1 MELRLKFGN
10 SILATAVPGFSLEK
24 TKGKSGSP
32 IVELTSRHIATL
44 QKPADIL
51 AQALDRPLGCHPFD
65 QVFRGS
71 RNVLIVAPDPAEA
84 PSGAEYYLPLLHE
97 RLQRLHVRNEEI
109 RILIAKSD
117 ATPLPASATAI
128 DYAALVGEKTR
139 IHRHD
144 PHDAKSLEYVGI
156 TRRGTPV
163 FVNRLILD
171 ADEVVFCGS
180 VAHHPFAGYGGG
192 PRLLVPGCA
201 GHETIARHHA
211 LAIDPEALRLHP
223 RCRDSVVEGNPLQE
237 DAREAFRFIS
247 ASFFLHTVFNEQR
260 QMIGAVAGEPLQAFA
275 AACRTLDDMF
285 LAPVAQP
292 ASLVIVSG
300 GGFPFDRD
308 FRSAHAALYRASQVA
323 RPGGVIIFV
332 AECGNG
338 LGAPALSRWLEEI
351 TDGVETGTQFF
362 PGQQRQDWRSPH
374 HRTFHHVDA
383 DALIALS
390 TLQKAREVRIIAVT
404 TLDDS
409 MARRWGF
416 TPASSLPEALALA
429 ASWLK
434 MPQGS
439 LSGPLRLPA
448 QKLLQDNF
456 SALVIP
462 NGALVIPYL
471 H

>member
-10 SILATAVPGFSLEK
+10 DILATAVPDLPLEK
-24 TKGKSGSP
+24 TKGKAGSQF
-32 IVELTSRHIATL
+32 VELHPRHIATL
-44 QKPADIL
+44 QKPVDIL

-71 RNVLIVAPDPAEA
+71 RNVLIVAPDPVES
-84 PSGAEYYLPLLHE
+84 PSGAEYYLPLLRE
-97 RLQRLHVRNEEI
+97 RLRRLHVPNEEI

-117 ATPLPASATAI
+117 ATPWPVSAPAN

-144 PHDAKSLEYVGI
+144 PHDAKTLEYVGI

-163 FVNRLILD
+163 FINRLILD

-211 LAIDPEALRLHP
+211 LAIDPEALRLHQ
-223 RCRDSVVEGNPLQE
+223 RCRDGVVEGNPLQE
-237 DAREAFRFIS
+237 DTREAFRFVNTR
-247 ASFFLHTVFNEQR
+247 FLLHSVFNEQG
-260 QMIGAVAGEPLQAFA
+260 QMISAVAGEPLQAFA
-275 AACRTLDDMF
+275 AACRTLDDMM

-292 ASLVIVSG
+292 ASLVIVSS
-300 GGFPFDRD
+300 GGFPFDSD
-308 FRSAHAALYRASQVA
+308 FRSAHAALYRASQTV
-323 RPGGVIIFV
+323 RPGGVIIFL

-338 LGAPALSRWLEEI
+338 LGSPALSRWLKEL
-351 TDGVETGTQFF
+351 TDGVETGTQFLSDY
-362 PGQQRQDWRSPH
+362 QRQDWRSLH
-374 HRTFHHVDA
+374 HRAFHHVDA

-390 TLQKAREVRIIAVT
+390 TLQKAREVRIIAITGLEGAVA
-404 TLDDS
+404 S
-409 MARRWGF
+409 RWGF
-416 TPASSLPEALALA
+416 TPVSSLSEALGLA

-439 LSGPLRLPA
+439 LNGPFGLPA
-448 QKLLQDNF
+448 PKLLQDNF

-462 NGALVIPYL
+462 NGTLVVPYL

>member
-10 SILATAVPGFSLEK
+10 DLLTTKVPGLSLEK
-24 TKGKSGSP
+24 TKGKPGSQF
-32 IVELTSRHIATL
+32 IELHARHIATL

-84 PSGAEYYLPLLHE
+84 LSGAEYYLPLLCE
-97 RLQRLHVRNEEI
+97 RLRRLHVPNEAI
-109 RILIAKSD
+109 RILIAKSA
-117 ATPLPASATAI
+117 ATPLPASAPAN
-128 DYAALVGEKTR
+128 DYAALAGEKVH
-139 IHRHD
+139 IHRHNPD
-144 PHDAKSLEYVGI
+144 DAKALEYVGI
-156 TRRGTPV
+156 TRRGTPI
-163 FVNRLILD
+163 FINRLILD
-171 ADEVVFCGS
+171 ADEVIFCGS
-180 VAHHPFAGYGGG
+180 VAHHPVAGYGGG

-223 RCRDSVVEGNPLQE
+223 RCRDGVVEGNPLQE
-237 DAREAFRFIS
+237 DAREAFRFINV
-247 ASFFLHTVFNEQR
+247 SFLLHTVFNDQG

-285 LAPVAQP
+285 LIPVVQP
-292 ASLVIVSG
+292 ASLVIVSS
-300 GGFPFDRD
+300 GGFPFDYD
-308 FRSAHAALYRASQVA
+308 FRAAHAALSRASQVV

-338 LGAPALSRWLEEI
+338 LGSPALSRWLEEAAN
-351 TDGVETGTQFF
+351 GVETGTQFLS
-362 PGQQRQDWRSPH
+362 GQQGQDWRSLYQH
-374 HRTFHHVDA
+374 AFHHIDA

-390 TLQKAREVRIIAVT
+390 MLQKAREVRIIAVT
-404 TLDDS
+404 ALEDAV
-409 MARRWGF
+409 ARRWGF
-416 TPASSLPEALALA
+416 TPAPSLPEALALT

-434 MPQGS
+434 MPQGFLNGS
-439 LSGPLRLPA
+439 LELPV
-448 QKLLQDNF
+448 QKLWPDNF

-462 NGALVIPYL
+462 NGTLVIPYL
-471 H
+471 R

>member
-1 MELRLKFGN
+1 MELRLKFGD
-10 SILATAVPGFSLEK
+10 SILASTFPDFSLER
-24 TKGKSGSP
+24 TKGKSGP
-32 IVELTSRHIATL
+32 QLAELHSRHIATL

-71 RNVLIVAPDPAEA
+71 RNVLIVAPDPAETI
-84 PSGAEYYLPLLHE
+84 SGAEYYLPLLRE
-97 RLQRLHVRNEEI
+97 RLRRLHVPNEEI
-109 RILIAKSD
+109 RILIAKSV
-117 ATPLPASATAI
+117 ATPLPASVPAN
-128 DYAALVGEKTR
+128 DCAALVGEKVR
-139 IHRHD
+139 IHWHN
-144 PHDAKSLEYVGI
+144 PHDAKALEYVGI

-163 FVNRLILD
+163 FINRLILD

-180 VAHHPFAGYGGG
+180 VSHHPFAGYGGG

-223 RCRDSVVEGNPLQE
+223 RCRDGVVEGNPLQE

-247 ASFFLHTVFNEQR
+247 ASFLLHTVFNDQG

-275 AACRTLDDMF
+275 AACRTLDDM
-285 LAPVAQP
+285 LMAPVTQP
-292 ASLVIVSG
+292 ASLAIVSG
-300 GGFPFDRD
+300 GGSPFDSD
-308 FRSAHAALYRASQVA
+308 FRSAHAALYRASQVL
-323 RPGGVIIFV
+323 RPGGIIIFV
-332 AECGNG
+332 AECGYG
-338 LGAPALSRWLEEI
+338 LGSPALSRWLEEA
-351 TDGVETGTQFF
+351 TNGVETGTPFLPDHQ
-362 PGQQRQDWRSPH
+362 GQDWRSFY
-374 HRTFHHVDA
+374 HRAFHHVDG

-390 TLQKAREVRIIAVT
+390 TLQKTQEVRIIAVT
-404 TLDDS
+404 ALEDS
-409 MARRWGF
+409 VARRWGF
-416 TPASSLPEALALA
+416 TPASSLSEALALA

-439 LSGPLRLPA
+439 LNGPIGLPA

-462 NGALVIPYL
+462 NGTLVIPYL

>member
-10 SILATAVPGFSLEK
+10 SILATAVPDLPLEK
-24 TKGKSGSP
+24 NKGKPGSQF
-32 IVELTSRHIATL
+32 VELYARHIATL
-44 QKPADIL
+44 QKPVDIL

-84 PSGAEYYLPLLHE
+84 PSGAEYYLPVLRE
-97 RLQRLHVRNEEI
+97 RLRRLHVPNEEV
-109 RILIAKSD
+109 RILIAKSA
-117 ATPLPASATAI
+117 ATPLPTAAPAN
-128 DYAALVGEKTR
+128 DYAALVGEKAR
-139 IHRHD
+139 LYRHD
-144 PHDAKSLEYVGI
+144 PDDAKALEYVGI

-163 FVNRLILD
+163 FINRLILD

-180 VAHHPFAGYGGG
+180 VAHHPFTGYSGG

-223 RCRDSVVEGNPLQE
+223 RCRDGVVEGNPLQE

-247 ASFFLHTVFNEQR
+247 ASFLLHTVFNDQG

-275 AACRTLDDMF
+275 AACRTLDDMM

-300 GGFPFDRD
+300 GGYPFDSD
-308 FRSAHAALYRASQVA
+308 FRSAHAALYRASQVV

-338 LGAPALSRWLEEI
+338 LGSSALSRWLEEA
-351 TDGVETGTQFF
+351 TNGVATGTQFL
-362 PGQQRQDWRSPH
+362 PGHQGQDWRSLH
-374 HRTFHHVDA
+374 HRVFHHVDA

-404 TLDDS
+404 ALEDAL
-409 MARRWGF
+409 ARRWGF
-416 TPASSLPEALALA
+416 TPSSSLSEALVLA
-429 ASWLK
+429 ASWLE

-439 LSGPLRLPA
+439 LNGPFGLPA
-448 QKLLQDNF
+448 PKLLQDNF

-462 NGALVIPYL
+462 NGTLVVPYL

>member
-10 SILATAVPGFSLEK
+10 NLLATAVPDLALEK
-24 TKGKSGSP
+24 TKGKPGSQFA
-32 IVELTSRHIATL
+32 ELHARHIATL
-44 QKPADIL
+44 QKPVDIL
-51 AQALDRPLGCHPFD
+51 TQALERPLGCHPFD

-71 RNVLIVAPDPAEA
+71 RNVLIVAPEPAEA
-84 PSGAEYYLPLLHE
+84 SSGAEYYLPLLRE
-97 RLQRLHVRNEEI
+97 RLRRLHVPNEAI
-109 RILIAKSD
+109 RILIAKSA
-117 ATPLPASATAI
+117 ATPLPLSAPAN
-128 DYAALVGEKTR
+128 DYAALMGEKVR

-144 PHDAKSLEYVGI
+144 PDDAKALEYVGI

-163 FVNRLILD
+163 FINRLILD
-171 ADEVVFCGS
+171 ADEVIFCGS

-201 GHETIARHHA
+201 GQETIARHYA
-211 LAIDPEALRLHP
+211 LAIDLEALRLHP
-223 RCRDSVVEGNPLQE
+223 RCRDGVVEGNPLQE

-247 ASFFLHTVFNEQR
+247 ASFLLHTVFNDQG

-275 AACRTLDDMF
+275 AACRTLDDML

-292 ASLVIVSG
+292 AALVIVSG

-308 FRSAHAALYRASQVA
+308 FRSAHAALYRASQVVC
-323 RPGGVIIFV
+323 PGGVIIFV

-338 LGAPALSRWLEEI
+338 LGSPALSRWLEEA
-351 TDGVETGTQFF
+351 TNGVETGTPFL
-362 PGQQRQDWRSPH
+362 PGHPGQDWRSLY
-374 HRTFHHVDA
+374 HRAFHRVDA

-404 TLDDS
+404 TLEDA

-416 TPASSLPEALALA
+416 TPVPSLSEALALA
-429 ASWLK
+429 TSWLK

-439 LSGPLRLPA
+439 SNGPIGLPA

-462 NGALVIPYL
+462 NGTLVIPYL